1 MYNIIYTFMEVRMAS
16 LQRRKNKGKY
26 YWYVVESKRIN
37 GKPTPVV
44 VAYLGTIENILSK
57 FSSSKSNDNFK
68 YKSYSHGAVYMLW
81 KIAKKNNIVKIMDSI
96 LPDKK
101 RNGLTKGM
109 SLLLSAIHRAV
120 HPGSKREFSEWAS
133 RTTLPSIAGFDPKK
147 LTSQHFWDQMDGI
160 TEDMIT
166 RIEDEITKQI
176 FSNYNFNIEKLALD
190 YTNYFTYI
198 ASSNVKSELAQRGHN
213 KQKRND
219 LRQVSLA
226 LITTKELMMPMC
238 SYVYE
243 GNIND
248 MTVFPKY
255 INMLKDRLFKY
266 NHSKEITVI
275 FDKGNNSKGNFRLI
289 EDLQLNYVCSFS
301 LNSCKE
307 LIDIP
312 LDNYTPVNVA
322 DKDILSYR
330 TQKIIWGKEREC
342 ILAFSQDLK
351 DGQIR
356 GLDKEISDKLQEL
369 AELKEKLNS
378 DKSRISRKMVD
389 IENRVK
395 NIVSGNHGTEIIQV
409 EYIGKRIVKD
419 IRYSI
424 NKTAYD
430 DICKKNFGKKL
441 YITNRKDW
449 TTEEILEAYFG
460 QSKIED
466 IFKDTKDPMHFAVR
480 PQFHW
485 TDTKIRVHI
494 FCCLLGLM
502 LTCLIRKEL
511 INKGIKIE
519 NDRLIEELSEIR
531 ETYILNPNKS
541 KKSGFDVKKVLEE
554 MTEYQKIIWDNLQ
567 EII

>member
-1 MYNIIYTFMEVRMAS
+1 MAS
-16 LQRRKNKGKY
+16 LQKRKNKGKY
-26 YWYVVESKRIN
+26 YWYVVESRRIN

-57 FSSSKSNDNFK
+57 FSSPKSNDNFK
-68 YKSYSHGAVYMLW
+68 YKSYSHGAVYTLW
-81 KIAKKNNIVKIMDSI
+81 EIAKRNNIIKIMDSI

-101 RNGLTKGM
+101 RNGLSKGT

-133 RTTLPSIAGFDPKK
+133 YTTLPSIARFDPGK

-160 TEDMIT
+160 TEDMLT
-166 RIEDEITKQI
+166 RLEDEITKQI
-176 FSNYNFNIEKLALD
+176 FRNYDFNMEKLALD

-198 ASSNVKSELAQRGHN
+198 ASSNDNSELAQRGHN
-213 KQKRND
+213 KQKRDD

-226 LITTKELMMPMC
+226 LITTKELMMPLC

-243 GNIND
+243 GNTND
-248 MTVFPKY
+248 MTVFPEY
-255 INMLKDRLFKY
+255 VNMLKDRLSKY
-266 NHSKEITVI
+266 NNSKDITVI
-275 FDKGNNSKGNFRLI
+275 FDKGSNSKDNFELM

-307 LIDIP
+307 LVDIP
-312 LDNYTPVNVA
+312 IDNYTPVNVA
-322 DKDILSYR
+322 DKDILCYR
-330 TQKIIWGKEREC
+330 TQKTIWGKEREC
-342 ILAFSQDLK
+342 ILAFSQKLK

-356 GLDKEISDKLQEL
+356 GLDKEIKDKLQEL

-378 DKSRISRKMVD
+378 DKSRISRKMAD
-389 IENRVK
+389 IEKRVK
-395 NIVSGNHGTEIIQV
+395 NIVSGNHGAEIIQV
-409 EYIGKRIVKD
+409 EYTGKRIVKN
-419 IRYSI
+419 INYSI
-424 NKTAYD
+424 NEIAYD
-430 DICKKNFGKKL
+430 DICKKHFGKKL
-441 YITNRKDW
+441 YITDRENW
-449 TTEEILEAYFG
+449 TTEEILGAYFG

-485 TDTKIRVHI
+485 TDTKIRVHT

-502 LTCLIRKEL
+502 LTCLLKKEL

-519 NDRLIEELSEIR
+519 NDKLIEELCEIR

-554 MTEYQKIIWDNLQ
+554 MTEYQKTIWDNLQ
-567 EII
+567 QII

>member
-1 MYNIIYTFMEVRMAS
+1 MAS
-16 LQRRKNKGKY
+16 LQRRKNKGNY

-44 VAYLGTIENILSK
+44 VAYLGTIENILRK
-57 FSSSKSNDNFK
+57 FSSSESDENIK
-68 YKSYSHGAVYMLW
+68 YKSYSHGAVYTLW
-81 KIAKKNNIVKIMDSI
+81 EIAKRNNVVKIMNSI

-101 RNGLTKGM
+101 RNGLSKGT

-120 HPGSKREFSEWAS
+120 QPGSKREFSEWAS
-133 RTTLPSIAGFDPKK
+133 RTTLPSIAGFDPEK

-166 RIEDEITKQI
+166 RMEDEITKQL
-176 FSNYNFNIEKLALD
+176 FKNYDFNMEKLALD

-198 ASSNVKSELAQRGHN
+198 ASSNNKSELAQRGHN

-226 LITTKELMMPMC
+226 LITTKELMMPLC

-243 GNIND
+243 GNTND

-255 INMLKDRLFKY
+255 INMLKDRLSKY
-266 NHSKEITVI
+266 NNSKDITII
-275 FDKGNNSKGNFRLI
+275 FDKGSNSKDNFELM
-289 EDLQLNYVCSFS
+289 EGLQLSYVCSFS

-312 LDNYTPVNVA
+312 IDIYAPVNVA
-322 DKDILSYR
+322 EKDILCYR
-330 TQKIIWGKEREC
+330 TKKTIWGKEQEC
-342 ILAFSQDLK
+342 ILAFSQKLK

-356 GLDKEISDKLQEL
+356 GLDKEIEDKIQEL

-378 DKSRISRKMVD
+378 DKSRISKKMAD
-389 IENRVK
+389 IEKRVK
-395 NIVSGNHGTEIIQV
+395 NIISGNHGAEIIQV
-409 EYIGKRIVKD
+409 EYTGKRIVKD
-419 IRYSI
+419 INYSI
-424 NKTAYD
+424 NETIYD
-430 DICKKNFGKKL
+430 DICKKHFGKKL
-441 YITNRKDW
+441 YITDRKDW
-449 TTEEILEAYFG
+449 STEEILGAYFG

-502 LTCLIRKEL
+502 LTCLLRKEL
-511 INKGIKIE
+511 MNKGIKIE
-519 NDRLIEELSEIR
+519 NDKLIEQLSEIR
-531 ETYILNPNKS
+531 ETYILNPNKN
-541 KKSGFDVKKVLEE
+541 KKSGFEVKKALEE
-554 MTEYQKIIWDNLQ
+554 MTEYQKSIWDNLQ